1 MLLSLA
7 ILVGF
12 VRFEGG
18 RVFHMATGL
27 LVGVAVA
34 LQAAA
39 IWDYAATANRQLL
52 EVRSSAATIPPGQ
65 RVFQINTLR
74 HTRFQADPLVHADA
88 YVALWTQGV
97 LLSNYEAAHYYF
109 PVKLRPNYPT
119 TLISS
124 LSKLEDPDPDNE
136 GDRIFVRRFFTEHRA
151 LIDVLFVQT
160 ADEQFVSFLQSAFGK
175 VLSHT
180 GTCWILIREGVTATS
195 QNGQMGKDGD

>member
-1 MLLSLA
+1 
-7 ILVGF
+7 
-12 VRFEGG
+12 
-18 RVFHMATGL
+18 
-27 LVGVAVA
+27 
-34 LQAAA
+34 
-39 IWDYAATANRQLL
+39 
-52 EVRSSAATIPPGQ
+52 
-65 RVFQINTLR
+65 
-74 HTRFQADPLVHADA
+74 
-88 YVALWTQGV
+88 
-97 LLSNYEAAHYYF
+97 
-109 PVKLRPNYPT
+109 
-119 TLISS
+119 LISS